1 MPILQQKIRLQIQSC
16 LAPKNMQK
24 EEENR
29 EDNEKEIKDFA
40 KNKGKKDNTN

>member
-24 EEENR
+24 EEENN
-29 EDNEKEIKDFA
+29 EDEIKDFS
-40 KNKGKKDNTN
+40 KKKDKNGKTNFT